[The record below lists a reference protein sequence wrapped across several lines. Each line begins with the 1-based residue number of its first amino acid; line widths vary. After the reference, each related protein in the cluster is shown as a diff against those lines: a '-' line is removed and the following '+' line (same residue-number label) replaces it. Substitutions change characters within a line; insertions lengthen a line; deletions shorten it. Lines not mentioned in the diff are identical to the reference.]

1 MKYIISFFIIL
12 LSLSFTQD
20 RSVVITGTC
29 LLEGENNHSGIEVLF
44 EGISSSATTTSAFT
58 ESDGSY
64 ISALNE
70 GLYNVRFIKNGFL
83 SYSLVNLDLTIS
95 YELETITLQP
105 GEVIEISGN
114 IDENTRWTDNF
125 EYHIVD
131 TLNLNSGDTLTIDPG
146 VNVLFMG

>member
-12 LSLSFTQD
+12 LTLSFTQD

-29 LLEGENNHSGIEVLF
+29 LLEDENNHSGIEVLF

-125 EYHIVD
+125 ESSSSSVGW
-131 TLNLNSGDTLTIDPG
+131 L
-146 VNVLFMG
+146 VNGGI